1 MIYGKKSFRSR
12 FGILLSVTILV
23 TVFCSSSIAAQDP
36 VMDFIIA
43 ADSIYKAGG
52 EEALAGYVNSNVVLA
67 GAAVH
72 QLIDI
77 AIIVGDQGNT
87 ADEKD
92 NMEFAGLVARIYRDG
107 GGDPAPLELTGVYMA
122 WTTEQRKARAKAKI
136 LEEQAAEARGA
147 REFEKAAGMF
157 AQALDIYREIGDSYS
172 EAIVYGS
179 YGVLY
184 WYAGDF
190 DSVFKYYGQALE
202 ARRSID
208 NAILE
213 GRTLNGLG
221 SANFVTNRYDSAEAY
236 YLKAID
242 IRKMTGDLGGLGTS
256 LTYLGN
262 THYRTGRLAVA
273 RDYYEEAAG
282 LVGSL
287 GNKTQQI
294 ELLTSVANLYSD
306 MGRLSRSNESYREA
320 LEIAVSSKSA
330 QHEITIRLNIALNLA
345 SELRYREAMKELDI
359 VSVLLETTPGPI
371 HSVELLRNRGQIYL
385 DTGELDHARDDFL
398 SFLQAAKELED
409 PVLEMTAMV
418 HIGYLCLELGAFD
431 RGLVFADST
440 LVMAERL
447 DDASILNNAHSLAAQ
462 LEGRRGNYPA
472 ALEHW
477 EIALERSNVD
487 GAETRALH
495 NEIGIATV
503 TALMGESEK
512 ARGFFLSLLP
522 RIREAG
528 LGQYETHI
536 FMGIAHTFEESDP
549 DSARIYYGRALTMV
563 ETIGLETGSAELGS
577 SLLMSSRRFYYEEV
591 ARYYARMAVR
601 SGDDQWS
608 SDAFR
613 TIERAKA
620 RGLLELLEGS
630 LAGEHSE
637 QEDAVLDEIYSL
649 DPAFPDYRADLER
662 LERSYRKIRDE
673 RLEAATDR
681 LASRRQVRN
690 LEEVIGSLPKNT
702 VMFAYALGDS
712 TSQLWVIDRNG
723 HDLFSLPG
731 RAQIAGDV
739 DMLKAAL
746 TRPGSGDAILVA
758 KARELYQLLIEPGE
772 ERLRKEK
779 HLIIVPDGCLF
790 EIPFEVLIEREVD
803 EGAGWQ
809 EIPFLVRSRAPLYAP
824 SASVFVELR
833 EKKQTKK
840 YGTDILAVGD
850 PDYSYLEGS
859 DDRALRPLPNT
870 RAEVKEIAGLFKE
883 DKRILLVGAEA
894 SEASLKKTLAG
905 HTPRLIHIAAHGL
918 VDPVTPAASSIAL
931 SAEPGDGE
939 DGFLHTLEILA
950 LPVESRLVVLSA
962 CETAT
967 GRVSRGEGVV
977 GLSRAFLGAGAS
989 AVVSSL
995 WAVPDESTARLMTA
1009 CYERMKK
1016 KKRPAV
1022 RALKE
1027 AKLELLESGEYSHPF
1042 YWASFIV
1049 IGSEKAPW

>member
-1 MIYGKKSFRSR
+1 MIYGKKSFGSR

-23 TVFCSSSIAAQDP
+23 TVFSFSSVVAQDP

-52 EEALAGYVNSNVVLA
+52 EEALTGYVDSNAILA

-77 AIIVGDQGNT
+77 AIIVGDQGSK
-87 ADEKD
+87 ADENE
-92 NMEFAGLVARIYRDG
+92 NMEFAELVARIYRDG
-107 GGDPAPLELTGVYMA
+107 GGDSAPLELAGVYTA
-122 WTTEQRKARAKAKI
+122 WTTEQRKARASAKV
-136 LEEQAAEARGA
+136 LEEQAAEARKA
-147 REFEKAAGMF
+147 REFEKAAGLL

-172 EAIVYGS
+172 EAILYGS
-179 YGVLY
+179 YGVLF

-190 DSVFKYYGQALE
+190 DSVFEYYGQALA
-202 ARRSID
+202 ARRAID

-213 GRTLNGLG
+213 GKTLNGLG
-221 SANFVTNRYDSAEAY
+221 SANFVTNRYDSAEVY
-236 YLKAID
+236 YLRAID
-242 IRKMTGDLGGLGTS
+242 IRRMTGDLGGLGTT

-262 THYRTGRLAVA
+262 TYSRTGRLAVA
-273 RDYYEEAAG
+273 RDCYEEAAG
-282 LVGSL
+282 LVGTL
-287 GNKTQQI
+287 GNEIQQI

-306 MGRLSRSNESYREA
+306 MGRLDRSNESYREA
-320 LEIAVSSKSA
+320 LEIAVRSQSS
-330 QHEITIRLNIALNLA
+330 QHQISIRMNIALNLA
-345 SELRYREAMKELDI
+345 SELRYGEAVKELDI
-359 VSVLLETTPGPI
+359 VSRLLETDPEPI
-371 HSVELLRNRGQIYL
+371 HSAELLRNRGQIYL

-398 SFLQAAKELED
+398 AFLQAAKELKD

-418 HIGYLCLELGAFD
+418 RIGYLYLELGAFD
-431 RGLVFADST
+431 RGLAFTDST

-447 DDASILNNAHSLAAQ
+447 DAASILNDAHSLAAQ
-462 LEGRRGNYPA
+462 LEQGRGNYSA

-477 EIALERSNVD
+477 EIALERASAA

-495 NEIGIATV
+495 DEIGIATV

-512 ARGFFLSLLP
+512 ARGLFRSLLS

-528 LGQYETHI
+528 LGQYESHV

-549 DSARIYYGRALTMV
+549 DSAREYYERALTMV
-563 ETIGLETGSAELGS
+563 ETTGLEAGSAELGS

-591 ARYYARMAVR
+591 ARYYAGMAAR
-601 SGDDQWS
+601 SGDDEWS

-620 RGLLELLEGS
+620 RGLLELIERS
-630 LAGEHSE
+630 LTGEHSE
-637 QEDAVLDEIYSL
+637 QENTVLDEIYSL
-649 DPAFPDYRADLER
+649 DPASPDYRADLER
-662 LERSYRKIRDE
+662 LERSYRRTRDE

-681 LASRRQVRN
+681 FTSHGQVRD
-690 LEEVIGSLPKNT
+690 LKEVIGSLPKNT

-712 TSQLWVIDRNG
+712 ASQLWVIDRKG
-723 HDLFSLPG
+723 HDLHALPG
-731 RAQIAGDV
+731 RAQLSRDV
-739 DMLKAAL
+739 DMLSSSL
-746 TRPGSGDAILVA
+746 TRPGSGDARLVA
-758 KARELYQLLIEPGE
+758 QARKLYRTLLEPGE
-772 ERLRKEK
+772 DRLRNGK

-790 EIPFEVLIEREVD
+790 EIPFEVLFEEDVN
-803 EGAGWQ
+803 EGAGWD
-809 EIPFLVRSRAPLYAP
+809 EMPFFVRSRAPLYAP
-824 SASVFVELR
+824 SASIYVELR
-833 EKKQTKK
+833 EKKKTKR
-840 YGTDILAVGD
+840 YETDLLAVGD
-850 PDYSYLEGS
+850 PDYSHLDSSG
-859 DDRALRPLPNT
+859 DRALRPLPNT
-870 RAEVKEIAGLFKE
+870 RAEVEEIASLFEE
-883 DKRILLVGAEA
+883 DRRILLVGVEA
-894 SEASLKKTLAG
+894 SEASLKKNLAG
-905 HTPRLIHIAAHGL
+905 HPSRLIHIAAHGL

-950 LPVESRLVVLSA
+950 LPIESRLVVLSA

-995 WAVPDESTARLMTA
+995 WAVPDESTALLMTV
-1009 CYERMKK
+1009 CYGNMKK
-1016 KKRPAV
+1016 KKWPAV
-1022 RALKE
+1022 RALNE
-1027 AKLELLESGEYSHPF
+1027 AKLEMLESGEYSHPF
-1042 YWASFIV
+1042 HWASFIV